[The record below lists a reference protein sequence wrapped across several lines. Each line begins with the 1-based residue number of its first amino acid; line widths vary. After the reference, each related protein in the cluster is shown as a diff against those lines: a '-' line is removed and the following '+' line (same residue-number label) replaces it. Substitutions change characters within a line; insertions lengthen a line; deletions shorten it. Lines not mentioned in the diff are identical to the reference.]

1 MVALIASAGAESGAY
16 FLRED
21 SSFLMDCFSRLAKA
35 LDSLHGVKPEMS
47 AEAGGGVEVRR
58 REERA
63 NAAEKD
69 FSEFETA
76 PVLLFS

>member
-1 MVALIASAGAESGAY
+1 MALIARAGAESGAY

-21 SSFLMDCFSRLAKA
+21 SSFLIDCFSRLANA
-35 LDSLHGVKPEMS
+35 LESLQGVKPEIS
-47 AEAGGGVEVRR
+47 AEAGGGVEVSR

-69 FSEFETA
+69 FNEVEMA
-76 PVLLFS
+76 EVLFS

>member
-1 MVALIASAGAESGAY
+1 MVALIASAGAESGSY

-21 SSFLMDCFSRLAKA
+21 SSFLTDCFSRLAKA
-35 LDSLHGVKPEMS
+35 LDSLHGVNPEMS
-47 AEAGGGVEVRR
+47 AEAGGGVEVSR

-69 FSEFETA
+69 FNEIDMAE
-76 PVLLFS
+76 VLFS